1 MTITHY
7 HFQTASHIVS
17 GAHSLELLGEKLDG
31 LGLSGLTS
39 IFILTQPSIV
49 SLGYADH
56 IKSELTKKES
66 QVRSVQRLNQNQQK
80 KILKRYFRHFYKGS
94 MTPLLGLVGEC
105 T

>member
-17 GAHSLELLGEKLDG
+17 GAGSLDLLGEKLDS

-56 IKSELTKKES
+56 IKRELAKKGIASEIQKSNL
-66 QVRSVQRLNQNQQK
+66 NQQK
-80 KILKRYFRHFYKGS
+80 KISRAYS
-94 MTPLLGLVGEC
+94 TPF
-105 T
+105 

>member
-17 GAHSLELLGEKLDG
+17 GAGSLDLLGEKLDS
-31 LGLSGLTS
+31 LGLSRLTS

-56 IKSELTKKES
+56 IKRELAKKGDS
-66 QVRSVQRLNQNQQK
+66 K
-80 KILKRYFRHFYKGS
+80 
-94 MTPLLGLVGEC
+94 
-105 T
+105 